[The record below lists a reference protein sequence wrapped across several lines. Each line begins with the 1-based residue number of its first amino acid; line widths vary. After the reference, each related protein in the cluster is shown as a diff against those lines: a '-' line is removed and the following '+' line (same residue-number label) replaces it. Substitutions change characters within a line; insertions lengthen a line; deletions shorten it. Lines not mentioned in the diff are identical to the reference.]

1 MSYKSELGDF
11 EIRKKYKK
19 GDFLANDKYIVTYDY
34 TVGNG
39 YAMQGGLYG
48 VCGVRKD
55 EPDKFIVG
63 KFFGSE
69 NSFSRLANDTEFNIL
84 ADTITSNGYEW
95 NKENEKLIK
104 VNDVDVRDAAYF
116 RKLADNAV
124 EKKNNGDGIDKYLIT
139 LEHTIEILAFDGKYE
154 CSFLFT
160 DRHENI
166 YTIIEYF
173 VNRKFKVK
181 ATLMS
186 YDKKRSDYW
195 VRISW
200 KEERVTK
207 RLPFLLLYELLDI
220 ESVLYIVVAH
230 YLSSVV
236 DINKCIDCI
245 PISTSLT

>member
-1 MSYKSELGDF
+1 MGNNLTLEGFETHNKFRIGDF
-11 EIRKKYKK
+11 I
-19 GDFLANDKYIVTYDY
+19 ANDKYIVMYDF
-34 TVGNG
+34 TVGKG
-39 YAMQGGLYG
+39 YAMQGALSG

-55 EPDKFIVG
+55 EPDKLIVG

-95 NKENEKLIK
+95 DKENEKLIE
-104 VNDVDVRDAAYF
+104 VNDIDARDAAYF

-124 EKKNNGDGIDKYLIT
+124 KKKNDGDDIDIYLTT

-195 VRISW
+195 VKISW
-200 KEERVTK
+200 KEEG
-207 RLPFLLLYELLDI
+207 
-220 ESVLYIVVAH
+220 
-230 YLSSVV
+230 
-236 DINKCIDCI
+236 
-245 PISTSLT
+245 